1 MDGSYI
7 DSHLTQQI
15 EDEIVNNPGR
25 VPADHQP
32 ANQVIPVTAT
42 DEDDE
47 DNEGLRNYY
56 ANLPGCQR
64 AYNDFMRARIQANH
78 DEIQDGIYVLN
89 NPGPIPENH
98 QQANQVILQ
107 V

>member
-32 ANQVIPVTAT
+32 ADEIDVANNPANQPPPIT
-42 DEDDE
+42 
-47 DNEGLRNYY
+47 EGLRNYY
-56 ANLPGCQR
+56 ANIPRCQR
-64 AYNDFMRARIQANH
+64 AHNDCIRARIQAN
-78 DEIQDGIYVLN
+78 
-89 NPGPIPENH
+89 
-98 QQANQVILQ
+98 QQHANQVILQ